1 MESEVETALVL
12 LEDEGEVPYIEEV
25 KALVAPQAPE
35 VPDMEPLQVDLHSYD
50 VLLGNGAEV
59 AS

>member
-1 MESEVETALVL
+1 METALVL